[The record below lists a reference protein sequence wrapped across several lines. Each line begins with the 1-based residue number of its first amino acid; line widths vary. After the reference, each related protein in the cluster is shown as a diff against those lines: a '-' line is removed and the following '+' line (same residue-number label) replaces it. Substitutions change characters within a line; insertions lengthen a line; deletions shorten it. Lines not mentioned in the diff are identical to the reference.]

1 MKHLEPR
8 VRFSVVPYVS
18 QSEIVPGKDG
28 LEEPIIH
35 VEVGI
40 EPSEGKTDV
49 VNVNVI
55 NGTVHV
61 TFILF

>member
-1 MKHLEPR
+1 
-8 VRFSVVPYVS
+8 
-18 QSEIVPGKDG
+18 VPGKDG

-40 EPSEGKTDV
+40 KPSEGKTG
-49 VNVNVI
+49 NANVI
-55 NGTVHV
+55 NGTVNV